1 VSSEHGRRPTPEDT
15 PERCGG
21 PLLPSEERAMPIYMQ
36 YAGIDGDVT
45 EEKHKKWVDVSH
57 FSIGVGRAIN
67 SPIGSTAKRE
77 VSTPNV
83 TEVNIDKKMDIS
95 SYRWLEESLYGQK
108 AVKCT
113 VHFTRTGQDGST
125 EVYAE
130 YIFENCLVSG
140 YEVDTT
146 GAGATEKVSIN
157 FTKLEYT
164 YTDRDAGNAPG
175 GAKPRA
181 AYDLSA
187 AKKA

>member
-1 VSSEHGRRPTPEDT
+1 
-15 PERCGG
+15 
-21 PLLPSEERAMPIYMQ
+21 MPIYMQ

-45 EEKHKKWVDVSH
+45 EVKHTKWVDVGS
-57 FSIGVGRAIN
+57 FQLGVGRGIN

-83 TEVNIDKKMDIS
+83 SDITITKRMDIS

-113 VHFTRTGQDGST
+113 VHFTRTGQDGNT
-125 EVYAE
+125 EVFAE
-130 YIFENCLVSG
+130 YIFENCLVAG
-140 YEVDTT
+140 YSVST
-146 GAGATEKVSIN
+146 GGSDASESISIN

-164 YTDRDAGNAPG
+164 YTDRDAVNAPG
-175 GAKPRA
+175 GSKPRA
-181 AYDLSA
+181 AYDLTG